1 MNTSTASS
9 AISECEMANA
19 ILIAMNFY
27 YSISPEADP
36 SIKESLLMAA
46 LSNLERATNLVKSE
60 FENNLAPNN
69 EVDMTEKWK

>member
-1 MNTSTASS
+1 MNTPATSS

-27 YSISPEADP
+27 YETSPSADP

-46 LSNLERATNLVKSE
+46 LGNLERATNLVKSE
-60 FENNLAPNN
+60 FQNN
-69 EVDMTEKWK
+69 